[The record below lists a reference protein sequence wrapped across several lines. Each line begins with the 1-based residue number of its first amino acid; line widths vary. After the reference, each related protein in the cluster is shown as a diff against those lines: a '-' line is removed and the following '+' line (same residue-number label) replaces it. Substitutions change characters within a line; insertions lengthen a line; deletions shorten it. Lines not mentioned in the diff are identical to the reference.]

1 MKCQKEILM
10 GIINWIKNLFKPK
23 EIKPAYRSEADNAA
37 VEYYNEKTIYANQQ
51 ASNNESDAMEP

>member
-1 MKCQKEILM
+1 M
-10 GIINWIKNLFKPK
+10 GIIDWIKNLFKPK

-37 VEYYNEKTIYANQQ
+37 VEYYNKKTIYNNQQ